1 MKAINRKYYAY
12 LDEMQIITI
21 LLPNDYFGGNSSRF
35 FISKMNGKEHLSLT
49 VIKQIPL
56 ESMIKYIC
64 QIEGK
69 LIIGEQY
76 WVYDEHGGK
85 TDLQI
90 GAVIRTAAFDKEF
103 FYDGTLGCFY
113 HSDRTLFKLWAPTA
127 TKVKLKLLPNGTSK
141 DEIFHSMKRKEKGVW
156 HVTVNGDLECYYYS
170 FLVYVN
176 SEWREAADPYATS
189 VSLNGEYAAVIDL
202 NKTKVTKPPLPLFKQ
217 PTDAIIY
224 ETHIRD
230 LTIHSNSGIM
240 NKGTY
245 LGAAELNTVAIDGTP
260 TGLTHVKELGITH
273 IEFLPFNDFEGIDER
288 RVTSEYNWGYN
299 PLHFNAPDGSFST
312 DPSNPYARVNEL
324 KAMIHAV
331 HTQGIRVIMDV
342 VYNHVYIRE
351 FSSFEN
357 IVPGYYF
364 RHDEFGMPSN
374 GTGVGNDFASE
385 RLMGRKF
392 IVDSVM
398 YWLKEYEVDGFRFD
412 LMGILDIET
421 MNEIRN
427 AVDSIDPSI
436 LIIGEGWDL
445 DTPIPADKKACI
457 RNQDSLP
464 GIAHFNDKFRDTVKG
479 STFHLDD
486 KGYAFGND
494 DYYEAAKQV
503 LAGSIGLEK
512 PEDGLFFSP
521 VQSVN
526 YVESHDNHTL
536 WDKLA
541 VCSASLSK
549 ETRQKQHRLATAMVL
564 LSQGIPFLHSG
575 QEFFRT
581 KRGEGNSY
589 RSSDKINQLDWDRKS
604 YYLANVI
611 YLRGLIR
618 IRKSYGAFRFSKQ
631 KLIREHMCFLPVE
644 KPVIGFLLKDVDEYG
659 DWRKIIVFFNPAFSQ
674 KTVELPD
681 GQWLVLADDQTANV
695 KPKRKLEKDTLE
707 LPPICSYVLVSK

>member
-1 MKAINRKYYAY
+1 MKAINRKFSAY
-12 LDEMQIITI
+12 LDDMQIITI
-21 LLPNDYFGGNSSRF
+21 LLPKDYFGGSSSKFSIR
-35 FISKMNGKEHLSLT
+35 KMNRNEYVLLT
-49 VIKQIPL
+49 IMNRIPL
-56 ESMIKYIC
+56 EKSVKYTC
-64 QIEGK
+64 QIEEK
-69 LIIGEQY
+69 LVIGEQY
-76 WVYDEHGGK
+76 WVIDEHGEK

-103 FYDGTLGCFY
+103 FYDGLLGSFY
-113 HSDRTLFKLWAPTA
+113 HSDHTLFKLWAPTA
-127 TKVKLKLLPNGTSK
+127 TKVKLKLLPTDTSK
-141 DEIFHSMKRKEKGVW
+141 SEIFHSMMRKEKGVW
-156 HVTVNGDLECYYYS
+156 HVTVKGDLECYYYS
-170 FLVYVN
+170 FQVFVN
-176 SEWREAADPYATS
+176 LEWREAADPYATS

-202 NKTKVTKPPLPLFKQ
+202 NKTKMTKPPLPLFKQ

-230 LTIHSNSGIM
+230 LTIHSNSGII

-260 TGLTHVKELGITH
+260 TGLSYIQELGITH
-273 IEFLPFNDFEGIDER
+273 IEFLPINDFEGIDER
-288 RVTSEYNWGYN
+288 KDTDEYNWGYN

-312 DPSNPYARVNEL
+312 APSNPYARVKEL

-351 FSSFEN
+351 CSSFEN

-392 IVDSVM
+392 IIDSVM
-398 YWLKEYEVDGFRFD
+398 FWLKEYEIDGFRFD

-421 MNEIRN
+421 MNEIRK
-427 AVDSIDPSI
+427 AVDSFDPSI

-445 DTPIPADKKACI
+445 DTPISADKKACI
-457 RNQDSLP
+457 RNQESLP
-464 GIAHFNDKFRDTVKG
+464 RIGQFNDWFRDTVKG

-486 KGYAFGND
+486 KGYAFGNVH
-494 DYYEAAKQV
+494 YYEAAKQV
-503 LAGSIGLEK
+503 LAGSIGMEK
-512 PEDGLFFSP
+512 TEAGLFHSP

-549 ETRQKQHRLATAMVL
+549 GTRQKQHRLATVMVL

-581 KRGEGNSY
+581 KKGEGNSY
-589 RSSDKINQLDWDRKS
+589 QSSDEINQLDWDRKS
-604 YYLANVI
+604 FFAANVI
-611 YLRGLIR
+611 YLREIIR
-618 IRKSYGAFRFSKQ
+618 IRKSHGAFRFSNQ
-631 KLIREHMCFLPVE
+631 KHIREHMCFLPAE
-644 KPVIGFLLKDVDEYG
+644 EPVIGFFLNDVDEYG
-659 DWRKIIVFFNPAFSQ
+659 DWAKIIVFFNPSFSQ

-681 GQWLVLADDQTANV
+681 GLWLVLADDQTANV
-695 KPKRKLEKDTLE
+695 KPKRKLEKNTLE